1 MLAPLDAPKKERFS
15 LNPKQ
20 LPRHPLLP
28 VFVAML
34 LTGLGKQIMPTM
46 VGLLLCAAWLFY
58 DLWPLATWAGVSYA
72 NRFGRFRRH
81 WGDYGKDEAEL
92 TRESLRKSAQSI
104 ADVVLC
110 SCLCFRWLIVSLQL
124 LRARL
129 AEEATEVDEGLVAS
143 LTMPEGARLN
153 NAKFTISNG
162 SSHEIHLET
171 GICWIRYGLFE
182 RGYQKNVYLIPE
194 IADTILRPSGD
205 GYSMNCPATSLVD
218 SGGVLCADVVWSVR
232 YALMDSPKSMAEKD
246 FRFVLYPGEKV
257 WSKMPADG
265 RASDQEKCL
274 AYKQAAQPTQP

>member
-15 LNPKQ
+15 LHPKQ
-20 LPRHPLLP
+20 LPRHPLSP

-34 LTGLGKQIMPTM
+34 RTGLGKQIVPTM
-46 VGLLLCAAWLFY
+46 VGLLVCAAWLFY
-58 DLWPLATWAGVSYA
+58 DLWPLATRAGVLYA
-72 NRFGRFRRH
+72 NRFGQFRRH
-81 WGDYGKDEAEL
+81 WGDYGKGEAEVK
-92 TRESLRKSAQSI
+92 RESLRKSARSI
-104 ADVVLC
+104 AYLVLC
-110 SCLCFRWLIVSLQL
+110 SFVCMCWLTVSLQL
-124 LRARL
+124 VRARV

-162 SSHEIHLET
+162 SSHAVHLET

-182 RGYQKNVYLIPE
+182 RGYQKNVHLIPE

-205 GYSMNCPATSLVD
+205 GYSMNCPATSLVE
-218 SGGVLCADVVWSVR
+218 SGGVVCADVVWSVL
-232 YALMDSPKSMAEKD
+232 YALMDDPKSVTEKD

-265 RASDQEKCL
+265 PTSGQENCL
-274 AYKQAAQPTQP
+274 AYKQAAQPSQP